1 MICRS
6 RFTRSVAVKTETMTI
21 AESTSIQETIARW
34 GEGFEPHIVEH
45 LTCDGAPAELA
56 EAMAYSMLAPGKRLR
71 PFLVDRCYR
80 LLGGQHADILRL
92 CVAVE
97 CLHVFTLMHDDLPCM
112 DDADLRRGKP
122 SSHKV
127 FGEAL
132 AVLAGDALLALGLEL
147 ASRAC
152 SDASKSLRIVQL
164 LADAIGSSGAM
175 GGQATDL
182 RSTTEPISEN
192 LAAYI
197 HERKTARLFQAC
209 CCCGAVAGGA
219 DPRTFNNLGT
229 YGRHFGLAFQIA
241 DDLLDVSATTND
253 VGKETGRDATLHRP
267 TYPQAVGIA
276 ESRRRARQ
284 AIREA
289 VAALSPYG
297 AEAHELRL
305 VAELVVQQES

>member
-1 MICRS
+1 M
-6 RFTRSVAVKTETMTI
+6 AI
-21 AESTSIQETIARW
+21 AESTAIQETLARW

-80 LLGGQHADILRL
+80 LLGGQHAEILRL

-97 CLHVFTLMHDDLPCM
+97 CLHVFSLIHDDLPCM

-127 FGEAL
+127 FGEAW
-132 AVLAGDALLALGLEL
+132 AVLAGDALLARGLEL

-152 SDASKSLRIVQL
+152 ADALKSLRIMQL
-164 LADAIGSSGAM
+164 LADAIGCSGVI
-175 GGQATDL
+175 GGQVVDL
-182 RSTTEPISEN
+182 RGAAGPASEDLTT
-192 LAAYI
+192 YI

-209 CCCGAVAGGA
+209 CCCGAVAAGA
-219 DPRTFNNLGT
+219 DPRTFNNLST
-229 YGRHFGLAFQIA
+229 YGRHLGLAFQIA

-267 TYPQAVGIA
+267 TYPQAVGVA

-284 AIREA
+284 AVRNA
-289 VAALSPYG
+289 AAALSAYG
-297 AEAHELRL
+297 PEADELRRI
-305 VAELVVQQES
+305 AEFAVNREK